1 MGHFLPRETVNER
14 LRLTMS
20 ATSYRIVPSTGYG
33 NRINTDRV
41 VELLNG
47 SRRGDIPAASEL
59 PSDLLTPEE
68 LAALPE
74 LAESAIT
81 PREILA
87 WARRTRD
94 PLPHYRLNSH
104 TRRYPRAAALAWMER
119 KFR

>member
-33 NRINTDRV
+33 NRINSDRV
-41 VELLNG
+41 VEFLNAV
-47 SRRGDIPAASEL
+47 RRGDVPVAREL

-68 LAALPE
+68 LVSLPE
-74 LAESAIT
+74 LADSDIT
-81 PREILA
+81 TREILT

-94 PLPHYRLNSH
+94 PIPHYRINSH
-104 TRRYPRAAALAWMER
+104 TRRYPRGAALAWMER
-119 KFR
+119 KFA